1 MIANARGSLLPH
13 HGCMP
18 GETQFEGLLVAGQ
31 QIVSGVAGRYANA
44 LFDLAVEQDSVPAT
58 AASLATLQGMIA
70 ESDELQRLLKSPV
83 FKSEDQMIALD
94 ALAAKAGVGGLAI
107 NFAKLMCE
115 NRRLSVLSEAIT
127 GFQALVAEAK
137 GEMMAEVTSS
147 EKLTAAQMKDLS
159 AALKARLGKDVK
171 LSTKIDSSIL
181 GGLIVKIG
189 STMIDNSLK
198 TKLQHLKVS
207 MKGTG

>member
-1 MIANARGSLLPH
+1 
-13 HGCMP
+13 
-18 GETQFEGLLVAGQ
+18 VAAQ

-44 LFDLAVEQDSVPAT
+44 LFDLATEQNSVPAT
-58 AASLATLQGMIA
+58 AKSLTALQDMIA
-70 ESDELQRLLKSPV
+70 ESADLQRLLSSPV
-83 FKSEDQMIALD
+83 FKSEDQMAALD
-94 ALAAKAGVGGLAI
+94 ALAAKGGVSGLPV

-115 NRRLSVLSEAIT
+115 NRRLAVLSQAIA

-137 GEMMAEVTSS
+137 GEVVAEVTSA
-147 EKLTAAQMKDLS
+147 EKLSAAQVKDLS
-159 AALKARLGKDVK
+159 AALKARVGKDVS

-189 STMIDNSLK
+189 TTMIDNSLK
-198 TKLQHLKVS
+198 TKLQNLKVS